1 MIFIIIFAVL
11 VYYFVITNPL
21 LVILAILGL
30 GEATIAQLVNLK
42 NF

>member
-1 MIFIIIFAVL
+1 MIFIIIFAIL

-30 GEATIAQLVNLK
+30 GGAVFAQLINIK

>member
-1 MIFIIIFAVL
+1 MIFIIIFVIF
-11 VYYFVITNPL
+11 VYYFVITNPV

-30 GEATIAQLVNLK
+30 GGAAIAQLVNIK

>member
-1 MIFIIIFAVL
+1 MIFIIIFAIL

-21 LVILAILGL
+21 LVILAVLGL
-30 GEATIAQLVNLK
+30 GGAAIAQLINIR